1 MKNNQIMIIQRV
13 LISVGLKGN
22 LFNEITSLNISISSL
37 IDQYISSIDLSENN
51 LNKEI
56 SKMFIKIMRKNNVI
70 LNIDLQNNIG
80 YDEEIHTRIIIKI
93 LKNIKILYSKY
104 LNDEFRD

>member
-1 MKNNQIMIIQRV
+1 MIIQRV